1 MGWSAPLN
9 YKSKYKEGIM
19 KKAFIKRIISALL
32 ILVFIF
38 SAVSCSQSE
47 PEKEFKGGLEII
59 SEKVEYSNEYV
70 TEATER
76 FSLIIDKIP
85 NFQIILGMSKESAV
99 TSFKEKILPKLA
111 ELCVYEED
119 VNEIFSYMENLSES
133 EETVSLLSSLYSH
146 LVYSLGSRKA
156 GSLLYTAVNEIL
168 AGKILSAREKYE
180 NHGLSQHLEVIE
192 RCEALSL
199 EIKSIGEEKFSELM
213 LGGALISSTV
223 RSTEKSE
230 ESALSLSSAELL
242 YILDRQ
248 GASFLEIAAS
258 ADDWKVVGRLLTELS
273 PAVTLANNAAVSI
286 LYTLKKEAYF
296 NSAIQIMPSVF
307 NLYAALAHNLKAEGK
322 FDLSADSKENEAALC
337 SALLSSEKE
346 LKALYEAINTYA
358 AIDSTELKNKVH
370 TFYGEASDSFLLSH
384 SPLTYEAL
392 VTELTRTAAGEENS
406 MPLYDI
412 MTNAL
417 CSASPH
423 LTFILLG

>member
-1 MGWSAPLN
+1 
-9 YKSKYKEGIM
+9 M

-38 SAVSCSQSE
+38 SAVSCSQGE

-59 SEKVEYSNEYV
+59 SDKVEYSNEF
-70 TEATER
+70 TEKSTER

-85 NFQIILGMSKESAV
+85 NFQIVLGMSKESAI

-111 ELCVYEED
+111 EMSVYEED
-119 VNEIFSYMENLSES
+119 INEIFSYVENLPES
-133 EETVSLLSSLYSH
+133 KDTLSRLSSLYTH
-146 LVYSLGSRKA
+146 LLYSLGSQKA
-156 GSLLYTAVNEIL
+156 GAIIYITVNEIL

-199 EIKSIGEEKFSELM
+199 DIKNIGEEKFSQLM
-213 LGGALISSTV
+213 LSATFVSSTV
-223 RSTEKSE
+223 RSAEKTE

-242 YILDRQ
+242 YILDKQ
-248 GASFLEIAAS
+248 GESFLDIAAS
-258 ADDWKVVGRLLTELS
+258 ADDWKVIGRLLTELS

-296 NSAIQIMPSVF
+296 NSAIQIMPYVF
-307 NLYAALAHNLKAEGK
+307 NLYAALAHNLKNEGD
-322 FDLSADSKENEAALC
+322 FDLAADAKENEKALA
-337 SALLSSEKE
+337 SALISSEKE
-346 LKALYEAINTYA
+346 LGELYEAIHTYA
-358 AIDSTELKNKVH
+358 VISSNELKDKTH
-370 TFYGEASDSFLLSH
+370 KFYGEDTVNSFLTSH

-392 VTELTRTAAGEENS
+392 MTELSRTAATENGS

-412 MTNAL
+412 ITNAL
-417 CSASPH
+417 YSASPY